1 MSPSFLFN
9 AIAVFLH
16 GRAKAS
22 PRGCHHCRH
31 HYRLRYPLHRPTRLH
46 RAAAQLVA
54 IIGTCAALSGCAV
67 TFPTPTPPA
76 STAALI
82 NGGND
87 GLLIPLHVERADE
100 DHARLGLP
108 VQLDG
113 KSLYVALDTGTQGV
127 RVVKSTLPGTRY
139 PNAGPVTTLPLA
151 NGAQVSGA
159 AVTLSL
165 GIAGLK
171 PATITAQAVDKVDCQ
186 AGMRRCVGTDGYT
199 GEFGWAFSG
208 LLGIGAA
215 QPDDS
220 CCTQPLRAL
229 PGNVGQRYLVHANF
243 AKPYLVLSP
252 SNGLTKDYL
261 SVPMVV
267 APDGTVQ
274 WPRGCVNVADRMTF
288 CAPLVFATASTD
300 MIRIETD
307 KAPNWT
313 GDDDIGKVLK
323 RGNYNTA
330 VGSGKWVHRYD
341 DAQVT
346 IVKAKPDANRIVI
359 GLMGMQNLDVLFD
372 FPRHELGLRAVNGS
386 ESLVR

>member
-1 MSPSFLFN
+1 MSLSFLSFVLSPSSLLRARRSGCTDRHTFLRHLPVAPLLASAAF
-9 AIAVFLH
+9 AV
-16 GRAKAS
+16 
-22 PRGCHHCRH
+22 
-31 HYRLRYPLHRPTRLH
+31 
-46 RAAAQLVA
+46 
-54 IIGTCAALSGCAV
+54 LSGCST

-82 NGGND
+82 NGGAD

-113 KSLYVALDTGTQGV
+113 KPLYVALDTGTQGV
-127 RVVKSTLPGTRY
+127 RVLKSALPGTDY
-139 PNAGPVTTLPLA
+139 PNAGPVSSLPLA

-159 AVTLSL
+159 AVTLPMSV
-165 GIAGLK
+165 AGLK
-171 PATITAQAVDKVDCQ
+171 PAQITVQAVDLVNCQ
-186 AGMRRCVGTDGYT
+186 AAARRCVGFDGYT
-199 GEFGWAFSG
+199 AEFGWAFSG
-208 LLGIGAA
+208 LFGIGAA

-229 PGNVGQRYLVHANF
+229 PGNVAQRYLVHANF
-243 AKPYLVLSP
+243 AKPYLLLSP
-252 SNGLTKDYL
+252 SNALTKDYTL
-261 SVPMVV
+261 LPMVV
-267 APDGTVQ
+267 AQDGTVQ
-274 WPRGCVNVADRMTF
+274 WPRGCVNVGDKMTF

-307 KAPNWT
+307 KAPDWT
-313 GDDDIGKVLK
+313 GDDDVGKVLK
-323 RGNYNTA
+323 RGNYDAA

-359 GLMGMQNLDVLFD
+359 GLMGMQKLDVLFD
-372 FPRHELGLRAVNGS
+372 FPRGELGLRAAS
-386 ESLVR
+386 ARESLTQ